1 MVIDKDLHKK
11 HILLNEI
18 GSKGQEKIHNSK
30 VLIIGLGGLA
40 SPAIRY
46 LASSGVN
53 NFTLIDDDII
63 ELDNLPRQNNYDLN
77 DIGISRGDIRHI
89 AQTHYKDIIEENE
102 AKKRLYTYPNVNLK
116 GWV

>member
-53 NFTLIDDDII
+53 NLI
-63 ELDNLPRQNNYDLN
+63 R
-77 DIGISRGDIRHI
+77 
-89 AQTHYKDIIEENE
+89 
-102 AKKRLYTYPNVNLK
+102 
-116 GWV
+116 